1 MKKLFSK
8 KTSYAIIAM
17 VLVLSMVGGYFLSD
31 SNRASAK
38 KKEITAKERILAKR
52 QEVLSS
58 SVSMNT
64 KADENEVVRAIV
76 TLKAKSVADTNK
88 VSKYN
93 SKLKSKE
100 DKIINNQKSLIKKVE
115 KITGNKVKNQSAY
128 LVNSFSIDAT
138 RKQMKKIA
146 KLEGV
151 AKVYE
156 ATKYETTMASA
167 VKEGNVK
174 SQWEAAD
181 YGYTGEGV
189 VIAVIDTGVNYRH
202 QDMVLNDGVKTKFTK
217 EQWKEKIKLLGHGQY
232 MTEKVPFGY
241 NYTTGKDECLSKG
254 SDHGYHVAGI
264 AAGNG
269 KVNGVAKNAQVLG
282 LKVFSDNGGGAY
294 SDDMVAAIE
303 DAVKLGA
310 DVINMSLGSDCGMV
324 TDEDYTQTAIS
335 NATRD
340 GIISCIAAGNSG
352 TSAGYGD
359 NSNYL
364 NIKDTSIVSSPS
376 VVDSALS
383 VASAD
388 NVSYHNL
395 CSTVA
400 TVGNI
405 NNQFNFIDLTGYGF
419 TFDNIKLVDVGY
431 GVNKHKKLTIKEKKI
446 KDNIVVV
453 QSGESTFNDKIYYLS
468 KAGAKGIILVSE
480 NSTID
485 GNIDARDWLGVP
497 VILVNSED
505 GAILTKAAKKKQTYK
520 TISVEEIKELN
531 SDIAMSKFSSWG
543 PTNELIIKPEITA
556 PGGNIVAV
564 LGGTD
569 EYGVKSGTSMATPF
583 TAGSEA
589 VMLSAIRARELNL
602 KGEELVKF
610 MKNSLMNTADP
621 IVDKSVNQP
630 YSVRYQGSGMVDVYG
645 AVDNNVIATYNNN
658 AKVELKEMT
667 STTSFDITLKNY
679 GKTDATYVLNDT
691 QIYTDYIE
699 NKEENNEDVH
709 EYGIKPITG
718 AKITYSTNTITVPAG
733 QTVTVTANID
743 LTGKIQTN
751 QFIEAFIKFEGQ
763 NVQNIGMPVLGFY
776 GDYDAEGIFDKSVYE
791 EGQSSLEEK
800 TGIESATSLAGVSV
814 GDCDGILGTEVT
826 KVKDKDRN
834 TSLATGANVN
844 NDTNNTDKDNNVVS
858 KEDIVKY
865 TRAAII
871 NGLVDGKTPDKDS
884 AIDVKIGDS
893 IEVPILNP
901 CESILYRVKATKDT
915 GCLVDFE
922 DLSVYP
928 VVSVYNSKME
938 LLYNNL
944 FGYFFGGYTPMELS
958 MTKGTEVY
966 IDIENLAGTVGLFKT
981 NFVEKEYDAE
991 NDIKLI
997 EASSKTKKINV
1008 KENRRVK
1015 ISGNEYGTGS
1025 ATFTPKKDSYYTFD
1039 FTDMMTS
1046 TNIDIYEYVYEND
1059 EIVDVKEILSDI
1071 ALDKYSREIKLNKG
1085 STYAIELD
1093 KGDSEIAG
1101 KVIAKLKVKASNG
1114 DNAYTLDVSYNGE
1127 NNAFSPNE
1135 DDVRDCVAPLLTQYR
1150 NAKEIKVKVLD
1161 SNKNVIKNI
1170 INAVDVSK
1178 MTYSYFDSDVAM
1190 PVWNQITGNLANWDG
1205 TVYNKAT
1212 GESEI
1217 VKDGQYYI
1225 QVEAKRTKDSE
1236 VQVVTMPVKVDTVA
1250 PELTKCDIRVNK
1262 KGQTIIEFNVKDNL
1276 AMSPYFYI
1284 DVNQEVEMK
1293 DGLYEE
1299 SYTLPVLYAQTEK
1312 NAADNYEINLGKIKD
1327 AEITLMVEDAA
1338 GNTVMNENLEDDADY
1353 EEYEDEDIDIDFDME
1368 DMDEDTIE
1376 GFNIC
1381 DGVFIYNELV
1391 DGAELGVASEDGE
1404 AIYLSGECEKDITI
1418 EVNGVEAEYEEDED
1432 YLDYL
1437 TEGKYFY
1444 VECPIEAGIT
1454 ETTINFVAK
1463 KSGTEIFNETYNV
1476 KLDRVAPKMNILDN
1490 NAFSKIKSY
1499 PGNSV
1504 TFVLLNSTVKD
1515 EVKFRV
1521 KIEDTNFDE
1530 ESINILSL
1538 DVSEEQ
1544 YNIENLGNGIYEFT
1558 LNGLSDIDSY
1568 ISISIDAADKACNY
1582 LWEEIYFMNDE
1593 ETFDM
1598 WTKMYDYEITTN
1610 LDESIAIAS
1619 SDLNEDGTF
1628 TLKGSCGTVP
1638 ENFMINGDKVC
1649 VNPKDRTFEYVM
1661 NVNKGIN
1668 NLRFDITING
1678 EALEC
1683 DGRFYYEDMK
1693 VTFNKMPKA
1702 NKDGVIA
1709 VTDEV
1714 FNLSGVISSYM
1725 SVASI
1730 DINGDNM
1737 YTASDIKASSNGKVL
1752 TKNFD
1757 YNIKLQKG
1765 TNIIQL
1771 VVKNWAG
1778 IEVTKTITVEYK

>member
-64 KADENEVVRAIV
+64 KADENEVVRAII

-202 QDMVLNDGVKTKFTK
+202 QDMVLDDGVKTKFTK

-241 NYTTGKDECLSKG
+241 NYIEGRDECLSKG
-254 SDHGYHVAGI
+254 SDHGYHVSGI

-282 LKVFSDNGGGAY
+282 LKVFSDDGEGAY
-294 SDDMVAAIE
+294 ADDMVAAIE

-310 DVINMSLGSDCGMV
+310 DVINMSLGSPCGIV
-324 TDEDYTQTAIS
+324 TDEDFTQAAIN
-335 NATRD
+335 NATKE
-340 GIISCIAAGNSG
+340 GVISCISAGNSG
-352 TSAGYGD
+352 TSAGNGD

-364 NIKDTSIVSSPS
+364 NIKDSAIVGAPSLVSSS
-376 VVDSALS
+376 LS

-388 NVSYHNL
+388 NISYHNL

-405 NNQFNFIDLTGYGF
+405 NNQFKFVDLVGYGF
-419 TFDNIKLVDVGY
+419 TLDNMNLVDAGY
-431 GVNKHKKLTIKEKKI
+431 GVNANKKLTIKEKKI

-468 KAGAKGIILVSE
+468 KAGAKGIIIVSE

-505 GAILTKAAKKKQTYK
+505 GAILTKAAKKKHSYK

-531 SDIAMSKFSSWG
+531 SDIAMSDFSSWG
-543 PTNELIIKPEITA
+543 PTDELIIKPEITA
-556 PGGNIVAV
+556 PGGNIVAA

-569 EYGVKSGTSMATPF
+569 EYGVKSGTSMASPF
-583 TAGSEA
+583 AAGSEA
-589 VMLSAIRARELNL
+589 VMLSAIRARGLEL

-699 NKEENNEDVH
+699 NREENNESIH
-709 EYGIKPITG
+709 EYGIKPVPG
-718 AKITYSTNTITVPAG
+718 AKITYSTNSITVPAG
-733 QTVTVTANID
+733 QTVTVIANID

-800 TGIESATSLAGVSV
+800 TGIESATSLAGVSH
-814 GDCDGILGTEVT
+814 DDIDGILGTEVT
-826 KVKDKDRN
+826 KVMDKDRN
-834 TSLATGANVN
+834 TSLATGANAN

-865 TRAAII
+865 TRTAIT
-871 NGLVDGKTPDKDS
+871 NGLVDGKTPNKDS
-884 AIDVKIGDS
+884 AIDVKIGDT

-938 LLYNNL
+938 LLYTNL
-944 FGYFFGGYTPMELS
+944 FGYYFGGYFPMEFS

-966 IDIENLAGTVGLFKT
+966 IDIENLAGSVGLFKT

-991 NDIKLI
+991 NDIKLF
-997 EASSKTKKINV
+997 EETSKTEKLKI
-1008 KENRRVK
+1008 KENRKVK
-1015 ISGNEYGTGS
+1015 FKNNELGIVN
-1025 ATFTPKKDSYYTFD
+1025 AVFTPKKDSYYTFD
-1039 FTDMMTS
+1039 FTDMKTL
-1046 TNIDIYEYVYEND
+1046 TYIDIYEYVYENG
-1059 EIVDVKEILSDI
+1059 ELYDVKEVLSDMV
-1071 ALDKYSREIKLNKG
+1071 LGNYSRELKLTKG
-1085 STYAIELD
+1085 STYAIVLD
-1093 KGDSEIAG
+1093 NGQSEFAG
-1101 KVIAKLKVKASNG
+1101 KVMAKLKVKASNG
-1114 DNAYTLDVSYNGE
+1114 DNAYTLDVNYKGDNS
-1127 NNAFSPNE
+1127 AFSPNE
-1135 DDVRDCVAPLLTQYR
+1135 DDVRDCVAPLITQYR

-1161 SNKNVIKNI
+1161 SNKNVIRTLMNV
-1170 INAVDVSK
+1170 VDVSK
-1178 MTYSYFDSDVAM
+1178 MTYYDIVNNSATLLCNYF
-1190 PVWNQITGNLANWDG
+1190 TGDCANWDG

-1212 GESEI
+1212 GELET

-1225 QVEAKRTKDSE
+1225 QVEAKRTKDAK

-1250 PELTKCDIRVNK
+1250 PELTKCDVRVNK

-1276 AMSPYFYI
+1276 AMSSYYYI
-1284 DVNQEVEMK
+1284 DVEQEIEKK
-1293 DGLYEE
+1293 DGIYGE

-1312 NAADNYEINLGKIKD
+1312 NAAGNYEINLGKIKG
-1327 AEITLMVEDAA
+1327 AEVTLMVEDVA

-1353 EEYEDEDIDIDFDME
+1353 EEDEDIDFDME

-1381 DGVFIYNELV
+1381 DGVVLSDELV
-1391 DGAELGVASEDGE
+1391 DGMEFGIANSDGKSM
-1404 AIYLSGECEKDITI
+1404 YLFGECEKDITI
-1418 EVNGVEAEYEEDED
+1418 LVNGVEAEYEDDEEFLE
-1432 YLDYL
+1432 YLSD
-1437 TEGKYFY
+1437 GKSFF
-1444 VECPIEAGIT
+1444 VECPVEAGIKD
-1454 ETTINFVAK
+1454 TTINFVAK
-1463 KSGTEIFNETYNV
+1463 KSGIEIFNETYNV
-1476 KLDRVAPKMNILDN
+1476 TLDRIAPKMTVLDN
-1490 NAFSKIKSY
+1490 NAFTKIKSY
-1499 PGNSV
+1499 PGDST

-1515 EVKFRV
+1515 ELKFRV

-1530 ESINILSL
+1530 ESLNILSL
-1538 DVSEEQ
+1538 DIVDGQ
-1544 YNIENLGNGIYEFT
+1544 YNIENLGNGIFEIT
-1558 LNGLSDIDSY
+1558 LNGLSEIEGY
-1568 ISISIDAADKACNY
+1568 MTVFIDAADTACNY
-1582 LWEEIYFMNDE
+1582 LWDEIYFINDE
-1593 ETFDM
+1593 ETFNM
-1598 WTKMYDYEITTN
+1598 WTKMYDYQITTN
-1610 LDESIAIAS
+1610 LDESYVIDS
-1619 SDLNEDGTF
+1619 SALNEDGTF

-1638 ENFMINGDKVC
+1638 DNFMINGDKVC

-1661 NVNKGIN
+1661 NVNKGRNI
-1668 NLRFDITING
+1668 LRFDITING
-1678 EALEC
+1678 ETFEC
-1683 DGRFYYEDMK
+1683 RGRFDYEDMK
-1693 VTFNKMPKA
+1693 VTFNKMSKA
-1702 NKDGVIA
+1702 NKDGVIT

-1714 FNLSGVISSYM
+1714 FNLSGVISSYL

-1737 YTASDIKASSNGKVL
+1737 YTATDLKTSVNGEPIIR
-1752 TKNFD
+1752 NFD

-1765 TNIIQL
+1765 TNVIQL
-1771 VVKNWAG
+1771 VVKNWRG